1 MSETMS
7 ENAAQARRDY
17 YKEWRRKNPDKV
29 SAYMKRYWEKKFQEK
44 RSQEQ
49 PEARSADP
57 AELVTT
63 D

>member
-7 ENAAQARRDY
+7 KNAAQARRDY

-29 SAYMKRYWEKKFQEK
+29 SAYMNRYWEKKFQEM

-49 PEARSADP
+49 TEARSADP